1 MSATTYVAIDVETTG
16 LDPQTDSIIE
26 VAAITFRGN
35 DILDEFSSLVNP
47 HRPVPPFI
55 TQLTG
60 ITQAMVD
67 DAPTMFTLR
76 SRLRPKI
83 GDHVLVGHNVGFDLG
98 FLEMERLGVGNHRI
112 DTVTLASILFPDA
125 GRFNL
130 ESLVQ
135 YLGLP
140 NPSGKQTHRA
150 LDDAEQTVELFLA
163 LRERAMQLQ
172 LNQIDELVEAGRR
185 LGWPETIFF
194 EDILAE
200 RVRTAFEGK
209 DLRHRGRLPRLFNP
223 GKLEG
228 KPSVPAEN
236 PRMLD
241 AELVA
246 SMIQPGGNFSKLFDS
261 FEYRPQ
267 QVEMLDAVV
276 GAFND
281 GAHVMVEAGTG
292 TGKSI
297 AYLIPAAFWSV
308 ENGRRV
314 VISTNTINLQDQLIG
329 KDIPELQKV
338 LPFELRA
345 AVRKGKRN
353 YLCTRLF
360 QQMRHTGPSN
370 TDEMSLFARILLW
383 LPTTLTGDVAELN
396 LRTPGERLAWSRL
409 NGENA
414 SCTSD
419 HCAAEN
425 CPLHVV
431 RRRSEL
437 ANVLIVNH
445 SLLLSDLANENR
457 ILPQFYDLIV
467 DEAHHLEAAVTDGLS
482 FRADK
487 RFLEAILDDVN
498 KLRGGLLADLQS
510 RLEAALP
517 SEFMDKFN
525 EFINRIRREGQA
537 AVIRLDEFFTTLTYF
552 LSEAMNTRSQFAQQ
566 IRLTPAARIQPGFDE
581 VELSWDNLSRH
592 LRGIVD
598 GFAKLAG
605 GLDDVADQFDVEDGE
620 DLKLTL
626 LSNARSLEE
635 TRLNLDGIILEP
647 DNQMIY
653 WVEVFRERISLQAA
667 PLHVGPLV
675 QSNIFEALETVVLT
689 SATMRTAGPDAREEA
704 NFAYIRERLHAY
716 DVDELAVGSPF
727 DYKNQTLLYLVTDI
741 PEPNQP
747 GYQRMLEDAI
757 VDVATSLGGRTMVLF
772 TAYGQL
778 SQTAKAI
785 EGPLADAGIA
795 TLAQSS
801 GGSRQQ
807 LLDQFKRPDARAVLL
822 GTRSF
827 WEGVDV
833 PGEGL
838 QAVLIAKLPFDVP
851 SDPIFAARSETFDNA
866 FFEYSVPEAVLR
878 FRQGFGRLNR
888 RTTDEGAVII
898 LDKRVITKRYGQ
910 MFVDALPE
918 CTVLRQRLDRVGELT
933 LRWLNRDRG

>member
-1 MSATTYVAIDVETTG
+1 MTATTYVVVDVETTG

-47 HRPVPPFI
+47 HRTIPPYI

-60 ITQAMVD
+60 ITQAMVE

-83 GDHVLVGHNVGFDLG
+83 GDHVLVGHNISFDMG
-98 FLEMERLGVGNHRI
+98 FLEAERLGMGNHRL

-130 ESLVQ
+130 ESLVH
-135 YLGLP
+135 YLQI
-140 NPSGKQTHRA
+140 PSRNGGQSHRA

-163 LRERAMQLQ
+163 LRERALQ
-172 LNQIDELVEAGRR
+172 LELHQIDELVEAGRR
-185 LGWPETIFF
+185 LGWPETVFF
-194 EDILAE
+194 EDILAD

-209 DLRHRGRLPRLFNP
+209 DLRHRGRLPRLFSP
-223 GKLEG
+223 GKLDG
-228 KPSVPAEN
+228 RPAVPAET

-241 AELVA
+241 PELV
-246 SMIQPGGNFSKLFDS
+246 SSLIQPGGNFNQLFAE

-276 GAFND
+276 NAFND

-297 AYLIPAAFWSV
+297 AYLIPAAFWAV

-314 VISTNTINLQDQLIG
+314 VISTNTINLQDQLIH

-345 AVRKGKRN
+345 AVRKGRRN
-353 YLCTRLF
+353 YVCTRLF
-360 QQMRHTGPSN
+360 QQMRHSGPSN
-370 TDEMSLFARILLW
+370 ADEMALYARILLW
-383 LPTTLTGDVAELN
+383 LPTTLSGDVAELN
-396 LRTPGERLAWSRL
+396 LRTPGERLAWARL
-409 NGENA
+409 NAETA
-414 SCTSD
+414 SCTQD

-425 CPLHVV
+425 CPLHVA

-437 ANVLIVNH
+437 AHLIIVNH
-445 SLLLSDLANENR
+445 SLLLSDVASESQV
-457 ILPQFYDLIV
+457 LPHFVDLIV
-467 DEAHHLEAAVTDGLS
+467 DEAHHLESAVTDGLS

-487 RFLEAILDDVN
+487 RFLEAILDDVT
-498 KLRGGLLADLQS
+498 KPRAGLLADLQT
-510 RLEAALP
+510 RLQATLP
-517 SEFMDKFN
+517 PDFVARFDEMID
-525 EFINRIRREGQA
+525 RMRREGQA
-537 AVIRLDEFFTTLTYF
+537 AMIRLDEFFTTLTYF
-552 LSEAMNTRSQFAQQ
+552 LSEAVSTRSQFAQQ
-566 IRLTPAARIQPGFDE
+566 IRLTPAVRTQPGFDE
-581 VELSWDNLSRH
+581 VEISWDNLGRH
-592 LRGIVD
+592 LFAIAE
-598 GFAKLAG
+598 GFGKLAA
-605 GLDDVADQFDVEDGE
+605 GLGEVADQFDVEDGE

-626 LSNARSLEE
+626 MSNGRSLEE
-635 TRLNLDGIILEP
+635 TRLNLDGIIIDP
-647 DNQMIY
+647 DSDMIY
-653 WVEVFRERISLQAA
+653 WVEVFRERISLHAA

-675 QSNIFEALETVVLT
+675 QKNIFEALETVVLT

-727 DYKNQTLLYLVTDI
+727 DYKNATLLYLVTDI

-747 GYQRMLEDAI
+747 GYQRMLEDAV
-757 VDVATSLGGRTMVLF
+757 VDVATALGGRTMVLF
-772 TAYGQL
+772 TSYGQL
-778 SQTAKAI
+778 NQTAKAI
-785 EGPLADAGIA
+785 EGPLADAGIT

-801 GGSRQQ
+801 GSSRQQ
-807 LLDQFKRPDARAVLL
+807 LLDQFKQPDSHAVLL

-833 PGEGL
+833 PGQAL
-838 QAVLIAKLPFDVP
+838 QAVMIAKLPFDVP
-851 SDPIFAARSETFDNA
+851 SDPIFAARSETFDNS

-888 RTTDEGAVII
+888 RQTDEGVVII

-933 LRWLNRDRG
+933 VRWLNRDR

>member
-1 MSATTYVAIDVETTG
+1 MTTTYVVVDVETTG
-16 LDPQTDSIIE
+16 LDAQKDSIIE
-26 VAAITFRGN
+26 VAALTLRGN
-35 DILDEFSSLVNP
+35 DILDEFTSLVNP
-47 HRPVPPFI
+47 NRPIPTFI
-55 TQLTG
+55 TGLTG
-60 ITQAMVD
+60 ITQEMVD
-67 DAPTMFTLR
+67 EAPTMFTLR

-83 GDHVLVGHNVGFDLG
+83 GDHVLVGHNVGFDAG
-98 FLEMERLGVGNHRI
+98 FLEAERLGVGNHRL

-130 ESLVQ
+130 ESLVH

-140 NPSGKQTHRA
+140 NPNNGQTHRA

-163 LRERAMQLQ
+163 LRERAMALQ

-194 EDILAE
+194 EDILAD
-200 RVRTAFEGK
+200 RVRNAFEGK

-223 GKLEG
+223 GKLDG
-228 KPSVPAEN
+228 RPAVPHET
-236 PRMLD
+236 PQMLD
-241 AELVA
+241 PDLVA
-246 SMIQPGGNFSKLFDS
+246 GMISPGGNFSQLFDS
-261 FEYRPQ
+261 YEYRPA

-297 AYLIPAAFWSV
+297 AYLIPAAFWAV

-314 VISTNTINLQDQLIG
+314 VISTNTINLQDQLIN

-338 LPFELRA
+338 MPFELRA

-353 YLCTRLF
+353 YVCTRLF
-360 QQMRHTGPSN
+360 QQMRHSGPSN
-370 TDEMSLFARILLW
+370 ADEMALYARILLW
-383 LPTTLTGDVAELN
+383 LPTTMTGDVAELN

-414 SCTSD
+414 SCTTE

-425 CPLHVV
+425 CPLHVA
-431 RRRSEL
+431 RRKAEL
-437 ANVLIVNH
+437 AHVIIVNH
-445 SLLLSDLANENR
+445 SLLLSDVANENH
-457 ILPQFYDLIV
+457 ILPNFVDLIV
-467 DEAHHLEAAVTDGLS
+467 DEAHHLESAVTSGLS

-487 RFLEAILDDVN
+487 RFLEAILDEVN
-498 KLRGGLLADLQS
+498 KPRAGLLSDLQS
-510 RLEAALP
+510 RVEASLP
-517 SEFMDKFN
+517 ADFVATFN
-525 EFINRIRREGQA
+525 ELINRMRREGQSA
-537 AVIRLDEFFTTLTYF
+537 MIRLDEFFTTLTFF
-552 LSEAMNTRSQFAQQ
+552 LSEARNSRSQFAQQ
-566 IRLTPAARIQPGFDE
+566 IRLTPSVRTQPGYDE
-581 VELSWDNLSRH
+581 VEISWDNLSRH
-592 LRGIVD
+592 LHAIST
-598 GFAKLAG
+598 GFTKLAA
-605 GLDDVADQFDVEDGE
+605 GLAEVAEQLDVEDGE
-620 DLKLTL
+620 DLALTL
-626 LSNARSLEE
+626 GSNGRSLEE
-635 TRLNLDGIILEP
+635 TRINLDGIIIEP
-647 DNQMIY
+647 DQDMIY
-653 WVEVFRERISLQAA
+653 WVEMFKDRISLHAA

-704 NFAYIRERLHAY
+704 NFAYIRERLHAH

-727 DYKNQTLLYLVTDI
+727 DYKNATLLYLVTDI

-757 VDVATSLGGRTMVLF
+757 VDVATSIGGRTMVLF
-772 TAYGQL
+772 TSYGQL
-778 SQTAKAI
+778 NQTAKAI
-785 EGPLADAGIA
+785 EPALADAGII

-801 GGSRQQ
+801 GSSRQQ
-807 LLDQFKRPDARAVLL
+807 LLDQFKQPDSHSVLL

-833 PGEGL
+833 PGDAL

-851 SDPIFAARSETFDNA
+851 SDPVFAARSETFDSA
-866 FFEYSVPEAVLR
+866 FFEYSVPEAILR

-888 RTTDEGAVII
+888 RQTDEGAVII

-918 CTVLRQRLDRVGELT
+918 CTVLRQRADRVGELT
-933 LRWLNRDRG
+933 LRWLNRER